1 MWWVFIQSQ
10 KVMLWFEGFV
20 AKCFFATVFRI
31 SEGGFR
37 LMELPLLL
45 QHNVCVF
52 VCLCVCVYDFWLLLM
67 LLLLLLFTLWL
78 LLLLLLYFTTF
89 L

>member
-20 AKCFFATVFRI
+20 VKCFFATVFRI

-45 QHNVCVF
+45 QHGVF
-52 VCLCVCVYDFWLLLM
+52 VCVYVRMCVGSRARNATNTAELQ
-67 LLLLLLFTLWL
+67 
-78 LLLLLLYFTTF
+78 
-89 L
+89 